1 LFKSF
6 QADVAPKPLPGFIQ
20 VPQVSNSKQILL
32 ACGVN
37 HHTAPVAIRERVAFP
52 ADILSRAL
60 TDVTGNGVAHEAAIL
75 STCNRTEVYCNTA
88 EPEDVV
94 QWMANFHS
102 MAANEVRPYLYLLP
116 HDQAVKHAFRVA
128 SGLDSMVLGETQ
140 ILGQMKNA
148 VESAQ
153 EAGTLGLLLNKLFQ
167 RTFSVAKEVRT
178 ATEIGASTVSMSAA
192 AVTLAERIFPSID
205 QQSVLFIGAGEMID
219 LVATHFA
226 ARKPRRLMV
235 INRTVERAREVA
247 NKFGGEAASL
257 SSLSEV
263 LHEFDIVV
271 TSTASPL
278 PIVGLGLV
286 ERALKARKH
295 SPMFMVDLAVPRDV
309 EAEVGEL
316 DDVYLYTVDDLG
328 EVVQAGH
335 DARHGKVEQAEVI
348 VEANVGQFMHWLD
361 GRKAVPTL
369 RALRDHAE
377 RLRRHEMEKAH
388 KRLLKGDEPQA
399 VLEAMSQGLMNKL
412 LHEPSH
418 AINEASGDERDELQ
432 QLIARLYNLHNDQ

>member
-1 LFKSF
+1 MKQVLF
-6 QADVAPKPLPGFIQ
+6 
-20 VPQVSNSKQILL
+20 

-52 ADILSRAL
+52 ADILPRAL
-60 TDVTGNGVAHEAAIL
+60 TAVTDHGVAREAAIL
-75 STCNRTEVYCNTA
+75 STCNRTEVYCNTS
-88 EPEDVV
+88 EPEAVV
-94 QWMANFHS
+94 EWMADFHS
-102 MAANEVRPYLYLLP
+102 MRPQDVRPYLYLLP
-116 HDQAVKHAFRVA
+116 GDQAVKHAFRVA

-140 ILGQMKNA
+140 ILGQMKQA
-148 VESAQ
+148 AESAQ

-192 AVTLAERIFPSID
+192 AVTLAERIFASISE
-205 QQSVLFIGAGEMID
+205 QSVLFIGAGEMID

-226 ARKPRRLMV
+226 ARNPRRIMI

-247 NKFGGEAASL
+247 AKFGADSAALTSL
-257 SSLSEV
+257 PEV

-295 SPMFMVDLAVPRDV
+295 RPIFMVDLAVPRDV
-309 EAEVGEL
+309 ESEVGEL
-316 DDVYLYTVDDLG
+316 NDVFLYTVDDLG
-328 EVVQAGH
+328 MVVQAGH
-335 DARHGKVEQAEVI
+335 DARNSKVEQAEAI
-348 VEANVGQFMHWLD
+348 VTANVNEFMHWLD
-361 GRKAVPTL
+361 TRKAVPTL

-377 RLRRHEMEKAH
+377 RLRRNEMEKAH
-388 KRLLKGDEPQA
+388 RRLAKGEDPQA

-412 LHEPSH
+412 LHDPSH
-418 AINEASGDERDELQ
+418 ALNQAEGDDRDELQ
-432 QLIARLYNLHNDQ
+432 QLITRLYNLHSD